1 MVVTEWYLADHLGGV
16 VEPEFGSERPNGNR
30 LQGLQDTK
38 VPQHSGR
45 IGADLDAC
53 TNLTKF
59 GGLFEDLYLMTGLQQ
74 QPSGG

>member
-1 MVVTEWYLADHLGGV
+1 
-16 VEPEFGSERPNGNR
+16 
-30 LQGLQDTK
+30 